1 MNVILVDSN
10 KKTLVNLK
18 NTINSILPKANITY
32 FISGKQVLEYAICN
46 KIDVLLCDIHMED
59 MLGIYLAK
67 ELKKINPKI
76 NIIFNT
82 ADNKYKPEALDIK
95 VSGYIEKPCNKTKL
109 KKELEELRYPVVEE
123 GGLLRVQ
130 CFGNFSVFN
139 ENGDIF
145 KFSRSKEKEL
155 LAYLIYK
162 CGSEV
167 NIKELGA
174 LLFEDKLYDS
184 KQQSYLQQLLFCLN
198 KDLKRV
204 NCEKLLVRSYN
215 SVSINTDYVDCDFY
229 RFNKDDPSAKRM
241 YNGEF
246 MTQYEWADY
255 ALAYLD
261 SKADIY

>member
-1 MNVILVDSN
+1 MNIILADSN
-10 KKTLVNLK
+10 KKILLNLK
-18 NTINSILPKANITY
+18 KTINHILTDANITY
-32 FISGKQVLEYAICN
+32 VTSGKQVLDWAKCN
-46 KIDVLLCDIHMED
+46 RIDVLLCDIHMSD
-59 MLGIYLAK
+59 MLGIDLAK
-67 ELKKINPKI
+67 KLKKINPKI

-82 ADNKYKPEALDIK
+82 TDNSFKPDALDIK
-95 VSGYIEKPCNKTKL
+95 VSGYIEKPCTKQKL
-109 KKELEELRYPVVEE
+109 KKELDELRYPIVEE

-139 ENGDIF
+139 ENGEVF

-174 LLFEDKLYDS
+174 ILFEDQLYDS

-198 KDLKRV
+198 KDLKKV

-215 SVSINTDYVDCDFY
+215 SISINTDYVDCDYY
-229 RFNKDDPSAKRM
+229 RFNKDDPYAKRM

-246 MTQYEWADY
+246 MMQYEWADY
-255 ALAYLD
+255 ALSYLD
-261 SKADIY
+261 SKI